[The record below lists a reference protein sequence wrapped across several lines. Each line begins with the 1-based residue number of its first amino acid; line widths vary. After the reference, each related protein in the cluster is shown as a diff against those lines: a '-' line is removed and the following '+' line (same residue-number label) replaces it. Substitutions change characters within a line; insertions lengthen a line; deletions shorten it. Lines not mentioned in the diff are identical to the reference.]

1 MKKTRKLRSAA
12 CAFAA
17 ICAAVLLV
25 SALAFILR
33 HRSVSAAAADFA
45 NTVRSAPPS
54 DPWSDAQTVQAPD
67 LVKELVESK
76 GSAKPIVVC
85 TGFRPLFAGAHV
97 PGTVFHGA
105 AQSGQG
111 LADLKKWAQG
121 IPRDT
126 NLVIYCGC
134 CPMAQCPNI
143 RPAFQALQE
152 MGFTRLRVLVL
163 PHDFATDWVE
173 KGYPV
178 EKGSAHDSA
187 AERSR

>member
-1 MKKTRKLRSAA
+1 MKKARKLHSAA
-12 CAFAA
+12 FAFAA
-17 ICAAVLLV
+17 ISAVLLAN
-25 SALAFILR
+25 ALGSISR

-45 NTVRSAPPS
+45 NAARFAPPS
-54 DPWSDAQTVQAPD
+54 DPWSDAQRVEASD
-67 LVKELVESK
+67 LVKELAESK

-85 TGFRPLFAGAHV
+85 TGFRPLFVGAHV
-97 PGTVFHGA
+97 PGAVFHGA

-111 LADLKKWAQG
+111 LAGLKKWAQA
-121 IPRDT
+121 IPRDA

-187 AERSR
+187 ADQPR

>member
-1 MKKTRKLRSAA
+1 MKKTRQLHSAA

-17 ICAAVLLV
+17 ISSAVLLV

-33 HRSVSAAAADFA
+33 HRSVSAAGVEFA
-45 NTVRSAPPS
+45 NTVRFAPPS
-54 DPWSDAQTVQAPD
+54 DPWSDSQTVQASD
-67 LVKELVESK
+67 LVKELAESK
-76 GSAKPIVVC
+76 GSARPIVVC

-97 PGTVFHGA
+97 PGAVFHGA
-105 AQSGQG
+105 AQSDQG

-121 IPRDT
+121 IPRDA
-126 NLVIYCGC
+126 NLVVYCGC
-134 CPMAQCPNI
+134 CPMAHCPNI

-178 EKGSAHDSA
+178 EKGRRDPA

>member
-1 MKKTRKLRSAA
+1 MMKKTHKLRSVG
-12 CAFAA
+12 CASAA
-17 ICAAVLLV
+17 ICSTVLLV
-25 SALAFILR
+25 SAPAFIVR
-33 HRSVSAAAADFA
+33 HRPVSAAEPHFP
-45 NTVRSAPPS
+45 NTISVPLS
-54 DPWSDAQTVQAPD
+54 DPWSDAQTVQAPG
-67 LVKELVESK
+67 LVKELAESK
-76 GSAKPIVVC
+76 GSAKPTVVC

-97 PGTVFHGA
+97 PGAVFHGA
-105 AQSGQG
+105 AQSEQG

-121 IPRDT
+121 IPRDA

-134 CPMAQCPNI
+134 CPMAHCPNI

-163 PHDFATDWVE
+163 PHDFATDWVD

-187 AERSR
+187 AERPR